1 MKKCIQQALFIAL
14 SYKHLLSIT
23 ALALG
28 LVLEWPPGG

>member
-1 MKKCIQQALFIAL
+1 MEKYINLVLFMISNHKQL
-14 SYKHLLSIT
+14 VTIT